1 MSEIFNLDEHDKKI
15 LKLLQE
21 DASISNVELSKR
33 IGLAPSSCL
42 LRTKNLKENDIIK
55 SFTTII
61 DEKKV
66 GYEVTAFAKV
76 ALSPLNR
83 ETASRFIEEAYKI
96 PQIVECYTITGDCA
110 YLLKV
115 YAKDLKFYRDFVID
129 KVMAIPG
136 VSHVESMMV
145 VGVEKQTTAV
155 PLDD

>member
-1 MSEIFNLDEHDKKI
+1 MAKIELDNYDKKI
-15 LKLLQE
+15 LTYLQE
-21 DASISNVELSKR
+21 DASISNKELSNK

-42 LRTKNLKENDIIK
+42 LRTKNLKDSNIIK
-55 SFTTII
+55 QFTTII
-61 DEKKV
+61 DEKMV
-66 GYEVTAFAKV
+66 GYEVTAFAMI

-83 ETASRFIEEAYKI
+83 ETAQRFIEEARQI

-129 KVMAIPG
+129 KLMAIPG

-145 VGVEKQTTAV
+145 VGVEKLTTAI
-155 PLDD
+155 PLE